1 MSQFEFVF
9 EPIRSTLTEPAN
21 PKATIAQR
29 FAKFH
34 ADNPQVYRMLVSL
47 ARDLRT
53 RRPRKLGI
61 KMLFEVLRWQYYVQT
76 DTDEEYKLSNDFTAP
91 YARLI
96 MAQEPDL
103 QAAFNTRPSQ
113 VD

>member
-9 EPIRSTLTEPAN
+9 EPIRPVTPAG
-21 PKATIAQR
+21 PETATIAQR

-53 RRPRKLGI
+53 RLPRKLGI
-61 KMLFEVLRWQYYVQT
+61 KMLFEVLRWRR
-76 DTDEEYKLSNDFTAP
+76 S
-91 YARLI
+91 
-96 MAQEPDL
+96 
-103 QAAFNTRPSQ
+103 
-113 VD
+113 

>member
-1 MSQFEFVF
+1 MNQFEFVF
-9 EPIRSTLTEPAN
+9 EPIKPVEPDTSQ
-21 PKATIAQR
+21 TIAQR
-29 FAKFH
+29 FARFH
-34 ADNPQVYRMLVSL
+34 QDNPQVYSMLVSL
-47 ARDLRT
+47 ARDLRA

-76 DTDEEYKLSNDFTAP
+76 DSDEEYKLSNDFTAP

-96 MAQEPDL
+96 MQQELDL
-103 QAAFNTRPSQ
+103 HEAFNTRPSQ

>member
-1 MSQFEFVF
+1 MNQFEFVF
-9 EPIRSTLTEPAN
+9 DPIKPVEQPEAS
-21 PKATIAQR
+21 IAQR
-29 FAKFH
+29 FARFH
-34 ADNPQVYRMLVSL
+34 ADNPQVYSMLVSL

-96 MAQEPDL
+96 MEREPDL
-103 QAAFNTRPSQ
+103 QGAFNTKRSQ